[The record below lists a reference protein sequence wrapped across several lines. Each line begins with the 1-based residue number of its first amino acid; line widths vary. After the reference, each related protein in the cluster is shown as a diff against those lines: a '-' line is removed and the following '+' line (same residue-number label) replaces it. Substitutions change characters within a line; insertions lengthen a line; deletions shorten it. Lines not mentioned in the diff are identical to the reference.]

1 MYEDLRNAIK
11 LLKEY
16 CTSHRC
22 SDCPLKRAVCDRAIN
37 APICYSLERFDD
49 NVEEIEGE

>member
-16 CTSHRC
+16 CKSRRC
-22 SDCPLKRAVCDRAIN
+22 SDCLLYHAACNKATPLS
-37 APICYSLERFDD
+37 YSLERFDE
-49 NVEEIEGE
+49 NVKELESDD